1 MEVAGEAEKPFQD
14 TIRSIYSWQMADQW
28 GSDARVRCEGS
39 VEWRKF
45 WATLI
50 YAEVGITK
58 SYFLAKGNWESPSKC
73 LRYCLIGIMLLAS
86 YTYKLQVCRAVMG
99 LEGWEFVEWC
109 LWRCFNLHFK
119 FCYSYHWCFQVIN
132 KSFFF

>member
-28 GSDARVRCEGS
+28 GSDARVWCEGS

-58 SYFLAKGNWESPSKC
+58 AYFFAKGNWESPSKC
-73 LRYCLIGIMLLAS
+73 LRYWHHVIGIIYLQAAS
-86 YTYKLQVCRAVMG
+86 MQSGNGVGGLRVCWVVSLKM
-99 LEGWEFVEWC
+99 F
-109 LWRCFNLHFK
+109 
-119 FCYSYHWCFQVIN
+119 
-132 KSFFF
+132 